1 MNRIIH
7 FFSTSRT
14 ALILLLATLLNATA
28 AQTAWADG
36 TSGSFGTSA
45 TWSYDTSTKT
55 LTIGGTGALNDYT
68 VDLGTDNRPFAS
80 YKGECTTIVIGEG
93 ITSIGVSDFSFMNSV
108 TSVSI
113 PASVTSISE
122 YAFYRGASSHPAIT
136 FTIANSSQLTS
147 IGSCARNHG
156 TDLPPHS
163 PRP

>member
-14 ALILLLATLLNATA
+14 ALILLLATLLTATA

-36 TSGSFGTSA
+36 TSGSFGTNA

-55 LTIGGTGALNDYT
+55 LTISGTGTLTDYAS
-68 VDLGTDNRPFAS
+68 VNLITDSRPFAS

-93 ITSIGVSDFSFMNSV
+93 ITSIGVSDFAFMN
-108 TSVSI
+108 
-113 PASVTSISE
+113 SVTSISE

-136 FTIANSSQLTS
+136 FTIANGSQLTS
-147 IGSCARNHG
+147 IGSCARNHW
-156 TDLPPHS
+156 D
-163 PRP
+163 R

>member
-7 FFSTSRT
+7 FLSTSRT
-14 ALILLLATLLNATA
+14 ALILLLATLLTATA

-68 VDLGTDNRPFAS
+68 VNQATDDRPFKD

-93 ITSIGVSDFSFMNSV
+93 ITSIGVRDFAFMNAV

-113 PASVTSISE
+113 PASVTNISE
-122 YAFYRGASSHPAIT
+122 DAFYRGSSSSTLPSPLPSPTAAS
-136 FTIANSSQLTS
+136 
-147 IGSCARNHG
+147 
-156 TDLPPHS
+156 
-163 PRP
+163 

>member
-1 MNRIIH
+1 MNMNRIIH

-14 ALILLLATLLNATA
+14 ALILLLATLLTATA

-55 LTIGGTGALNDYT
+55 LTISGTGTLTDYAS
-68 VDLGTDNRPFAS
+68 VNLSTDNRPFAS

-93 ITSIGVSDFSFMNSV
+93 ITSIGVSDFAFMNSV

-147 IGSCARNHG
+147 IGSCARNHW
-156 TDLPPHS
+156 D
-163 PRP
+163 R